1 MLSKTQIN
9 RACKHAMNNILS
21 EGLTDVPLMNKAFE
35 SDFYRKDCD
44 VRKEV
49 IDIVTERIMSNDFDE
64 LKLNPLNHILIPKK
78 KYADYRDCALV
89 DILDETIYLTLVL
102 SIARL
107 IERNRVSKKNQQ
119 VLSYRI
125 SFDEK
130 TGAIFDPT
138 FTYTNFQKNVSSL
151 KAKTKYNVMASCD
164 IASFY
169 DRLNLHRL
177 NSVLTSLPN
186 ADEDIAY
193 LIDKTLL
200 FWSNSNSYGL
210 PVGSNASRILAEAEL
225 IEVDNY
231 LTRHNVSFCRFV
243 DDYRIF
249 GENAATVDEGLERL
263 VKSLRREGL
272 FLNPSKT
279 KVDDISN
286 YSIKENNL
294 ESTGKAEPQSKEDNG
309 SKPKLIVAGYS
320 GTIPLKYKSPSET
333 EKAELS
339 TIDIDNLILTLRGS
353 HTLNESDFKTLYRA
367 ISVQCRFDKLS
378 EAVSLTSKSPQ
389 FIPYTVDFLIK
400 HADSIQ
406 KEDRTRISAA
416 LKRDFSN
423 KNAFPYKLVSL
434 TKLFSTS
441 QFEDMRFVVDTYLNA
456 TKGAGGEAGRLFLQS
471 AGNRLSRLEALEIR
485 DCANSVSGI
494 SELRMLAHVASNNL
508 PPEECRPF
516 LSNLSTRTNDPFLK
530 EMSKITNRACKQR
543 ERRNKRVKR

>member
-1 MLSKTQIN
+1 MLSKNQIN

-49 IDIVTERIMSNDFDE
+49 IDIVTERIMSNNFDE

-102 SIARL
+102 SIARS
-107 IERNRVSKKNQQ
+107 IEQSRAPKKTRQ

-125 SFDEK
+125 SFNEK
-130 TGAIFDPT
+130 NGAIFDPT

-151 KAKTKYNVMASCD
+151 KAKTKFNVMASCD

-177 NSVLTSLPN
+177 NSVLTSLPDI
-186 ADEDIAY
+186 DEDIAY
-193 LIDKTLL
+193 LIDKALL

-231 LTRHNVSFCRFV
+231 LARHNVSFCRFV

-249 GENAATVDEGLERL
+249 GENAASVDEGLERL
-263 VKSLRREGL
+263 VKSLKREGL

-279 KVDDISN
+279 KVDDISD
-286 YSIKENNL
+286 YSIKENNF
-294 ESTGKAEPQSKEDNG
+294 ESTGKVEPQSKEDDS

-339 TIDIDNLILTLRGS
+339 TADIDNLIRTLRGS

-367 ISVQCRFDKLS
+367 ISVQCRFDTLS

-406 KEDRTRISAA
+406 KEDRTKISTA
-416 LKRDFSN
+416 LKRDFSG

-434 TKLFSTS
+434 TKLFSTP
-441 QFEDMRFVVDTYLNA
+441 QFEDMRFVIDTYLNA
-456 TKGAGGEAGRLFLQS
+456 TKSVGGEAGRLFLQS
-471 AGNRLSRLEALEIR
+471 AGDRLSRLEALEIR

-494 SELRMLAHVASNNL
+494 SELRMLAHVVSNNL

-516 LSNLSTRTNDPFLK
+516 LSNLSTRTGDPFLK
-530 EMSKITNRACKQR
+530 KMSKDTNKACKQR
-543 ERRNKRVKR
+543 

>member
-1 MLSKTQIN
+1 MLSKNQIN

-378 EAVSLTSKSPQ
+378 EAVLLTSKSPQ

-423 KNAFPYKLVSL
+423 KNAFPLQ
-434 TKLFSTS
+434 TS
-441 QFEDMRFVVDTYLNA
+441 QPY
-456 TKGAGGEAGRLFLQS
+456 
-471 AGNRLSRLEALEIR
+471 
-485 DCANSVSGI
+485 
-494 SELRMLAHVASNNL
+494 
-508 PPEECRPF
+508 
-516 LSNLSTRTNDPFLK
+516 
-530 EMSKITNRACKQR
+530 
-543 ERRNKRVKR
+543 

>member
-1 MLSKTQIN
+1 MLSKDQIN
-9 RACKHAMNNILS
+9 RACKRAMDNILN
-21 EGLTDVPLMNKAFE
+21 EGLTDVPLMNQAFE

-49 IDIVTERIMSNDFDE
+49 TNIVTDRIMQNEFSE

-89 DILDETIYLTLVL
+89 DVLDETIYLTLVL

-107 IERNRVSKKNQQ
+107 IEQSRAPKKTRR

-125 SFDEK
+125 SFNAE

-138 FTYTNFQKNVSSL
+138 FTYTNFRKTVSSL
-151 KAKTKYNVMASCD
+151 KARTEYNVMASCD

-186 ADEDIAY
+186 VDEDIAH

-249 GENAATVDEGLERL
+249 GKNAATVDEGLERL
-263 VKSLRREGL
+263 VKALRREGL

-286 YSIKENNL
+286 YSIKETEF
-294 ESTGKAEPQSKEDNG
+294 ESASKAETQSKEDDG

-333 EKAELS
+333 EKAGLS
-339 TIDIDNLILTLRGS
+339 IIDIDSLILTLQDS
-353 HTLNESDFKTLYRA
+353 QTPNESDLKTLYRA
-367 ISVQCRFDKLS
+367 ISVQCRFDALS
-378 EAVSLTSKSPQ
+378 DAVSLTSKSPQ

-406 KEDRTRISAA
+406 KEDRAKISAA

-423 KNAFPYKLVSL
+423 KGAFPYKLVSL
-434 TKLFSTS
+434 TKLFSTP

-456 TKGAGGEAGRLFLQS
+456 SKSNGGEAGRLFLQS

-494 SELRMLAHVASNNL
+494 SELRMLAHIVSNNI

-530 EMSKITNRACKQR
+530 EMSKNINKTCKQR
-543 ERRNKRVKR
+543 